1 MKTNNQISM
10 DVFGIASSAKKQ
22 LDDDAINNITAF
34 VMSRMNNDG
43 GFQGRSS
50 SSDIYYTFFALATLA
65 GLGASRSNMN
75 LPELIAPV
83 NSYIRKLD
91 DKKLGF
97 VDLYCMA
104 SISPLITYL
113 RLPNKARALA
123 MSLARKNKMFTGRTT
138 QDLVKRLEDYRSK
151 DGGYNQN
158 IRNSKHGTVYAAF
171 LACQAYD
178 NLGLEIP
185 GKTGI
190 LNSLEELKSADNG
203 YANQPDMPYGT
214 TTATA
219 AAGIMMQF
227 IIGQSPRSVEKWLI
241 GQLLHCG
248 GFRASPQTPIA
259 DMLSTA
265 TAVLALKHMGHEF
278 ENRQGIID
286 FVENHWGDSG
296 GFFGSMLDPHCDC
309 EYTFYALL
317 TLGCLL

>member
-1 MKTNNQISM
+1 M
-10 DVFGIASSAKKQ
+10 DVFSIASSAKKQ
-22 LDDDAINNITAF
+22 LDDEAVSKITAF
-34 VMSRMNNDG
+34 VMSRMNDDG
-43 GFQGRSS
+43 GFRGRSS

-65 GLGASRSNMN
+65 GLETSKPNMN

-91 DKKLGF
+91 EKKLGF
-97 VDLYCMA
+97 VDLYCIICA
-104 SISPLITYL
+104 LPLLTYL
-113 RLPNKARALA
+113 GLPDKAKVIAL
-123 MSLARKNKMFTGRTT
+123 MFARKKIMFTGRAA
-138 QDLVKRLEDYRSK
+138 QELVGRLEDYRSK

-171 LACQAYD
+171 LACQAYG

-185 GKTGI
+185 DKTGI
-190 LNSLEELKSADNG
+190 LNSLEGLKADDNG
-203 YANQPDMPYGT
+203 YANQPDMTCGT

-219 AAGIMMQF
+219 ASGIMIQYL
-227 IIGQSPRSVEKWLI
+227 GGSTARNVEQWLF
-241 GQLLHCG
+241 GQLLPCG

-265 TAVLALKHMGHEF
+265 TAVLALKHMGHKF
-278 ENRQGIID
+278 ESSQGIID
-286 FVENHWGDSG
+286 FVENHWDASG
-296 GFFGSMLDPHCDC
+296 GFFGSLLDQNCDC

>member
-1 MKTNNQISM
+1 M
-10 DVFGIASSAKKQ
+10 DVFSIASSAKRQ
-22 LDDDAINNITAF
+22 LDDDAVRKITGF
-34 VMSRMNNDG
+34 VMSRMNDDG

-50 SSDIYYTFFALATLA
+50 SSDMYYTFFALATLA
-65 GLGASRSNMN
+65 SLGSSKPNMN

-91 DKKLGF
+91 VKKLGF
-97 VDLYCMA
+97 IDLYCMVCA
-104 SISPLITYL
+104 LPLLTYL
-113 RLPNKARALA
+113 GLPDKAKTIAL
-123 MSLARKNKMFTGRTT
+123 MFARKNKMFTAKSTRE
-138 QDLVKRLEDYRSK
+138 LVGRLEDYRSK

-158 IRNSKHGTVYAAF
+158 ARNSKHGTVYASF

-185 GKTGI
+185 DKEGI
-190 LNSLEELKSADNG
+190 LDSLEGLKAYDNG

-219 AAGIMMQF
+219 ASGIMMQHLL
-227 IIGQSPRSVEKWLI
+227 GKTPQTVEKWLL
-241 GQLLHCG
+241 GQLLPCG

-265 TAVLALKHMGHEF
+265 TAVLALKKMGHKF
-278 ENRQGIID
+278 ESGPDTID
-286 FVENHWGDSG
+286 FVESHWDDSG
-296 GFFGSMLDPHCDC
+296 GFFGSLLDQKCDC

-317 TLGCLL
+317 TLGCLLENSFSEKQ